1 MLSHQASCRGGSAS
15 DGFTLVELIVAMMII
30 GTVLLGLL
38 GLQVSALTTT
48 TSAKQRQQATA
59 LGNEV
64 MEGLRALPYKDLI
77 AGLSPA
83 AVTAD
88 PNITSGNFKPAV
100 NTAIDEVVVQRTS
113 NIEGLEPL
121 SGDDGTNITT
131 FTSAG
136 ADFKARSYVTR
147 EVSASPGE
155 PLWLSV
161 VVSWTST
168 ITDGETKQQLFRSQV
183 YSPAGCLDLADHPY
197 SGPCQ
202 PFLYG
207 DASIGGGR
215 VSVVGPT
222 ASSPAVAGASVD
234 AIALSLAAGSAGVA
248 AEQSTSVRTRAT
260 TGGATT
266 NVGTTVVEARGQKT
280 ATTLADDDQ
289 SQASQ
294 VLASDSASLTQADAS
309 ALGAAGTYTTVT
321 LSPQDSDAATLL
333 SAVSPTGTEC
343 AQPVMG
349 YAVGQPCSNTTVTD
363 AGTARGQ
370 IDFTTATLGLD
381 LPPFDVFTAEAS
393 GAPSI
398 ARTGRFVTT
407 PGNGICAAVSGPGCV
422 GAKAARSLGAT
433 TVGGLP
439 AGDEDGLASSLTEGL
454 IRVTGYQDEVTS
466 EHGPATAAVGLV
478 ASRSG
483 TLSYWNGSGYTNLVV
498 GEYTDVSIS
507 LPALVARYDVPSDNE
522 EEDGEEDG
530 GEASLVPSLRVE
542 VAGTLSVTPFVE
554 NVVWSTDCVETC
566 VKEGTMP
573 SVSATLTYTL
583 WFDNT
588 GEVTVLDTFSIVVD
602 LGTTKAVTS
611 YKAAP

>member
-1 MLSHQASCRGGSAS
+1 MCRRNTCRGGLSN
-15 DGFTLVELIVAMMII
+15 DGFTLVEMIVAMMII

-88 PNITSGNFKPAV
+88 PNITGGNFKPAV
-100 NTAIDEVVVQRTS
+100 NPAIDEIVVQRTT
-113 NIEGLEPL
+113 NIAGLEPL
-121 SGDDGTNITT
+121 SGVGGTNVTT
-131 FTSAG
+131 FASAG
-136 ADFKARSYVTR
+136 ADFEARSYVTR
-147 EVSASPGE
+147 EATASPGE

-207 DASIGGGR
+207 DASVGGGR

-266 NVGTTVVEARGQKT
+266 NLGSTVVDARGQKT

-294 VLASDSASLTQADAS
+294 VLASDSASLAQADAS
-309 ALGAAGTYTTVT
+309 ALSVAGTYTTVT
-321 LSPQDSDAATLL
+321 LSPQDGDAATLL
-333 SAVSPTGTEC
+333 SVVSPTGTEC
-343 AQPVMG
+343 AQPVTG
-349 YAVGQPCSNTTVTD
+349 YAVGQPCSNTTATD

-370 IDFTTATLGLD
+370 IDFTTAMWGRD
-381 LPPFDVFTAEAS
+381 LPSFDVFTAQAS

-398 ARTGRFVTT
+398 ARSGRFVTT
-407 PGNGICAAVSGPGCV
+407 PGNGICATVSGPGCV
-422 GAKAARSLGAT
+422 GTKAARSLGAV

-439 AGDEDGLASSLTEGL
+439 AGDADGVAASLSGGL
-454 IRVTGYQDEVTS
+454 VRVTGYHDEVTS
-466 EHGPATAAVGLV
+466 EHGPATAAVSLV

-483 TLSYWNGSGYTNLVV
+483 TLSYWDGSGYTNLVV
-498 GEYTDVSIS
+498 DEDTDVSIS
-507 LPALVARYDVPSDNE
+507 LPALVARYDLPSGDE
-522 EEDGEEDG
+522 EEDGEEED
-530 GEASLVPSLRVE
+530 GEASPVPSLSVE

-554 NVVWSTDCVETC
+554 NVVSSTGCVDTC

-583 WFDNT
+583 WFDNAAD
-588 GEVTVLDTFSIVVD
+588 VTVLDTFSIVVD